1 MATFDLESLLCFDY
15 VQLAPPSWRK
25 ALARR
30 NQDLTLWSL
39 EEIRDLDRALPL
51 HCSLRADLHCK
62 FFWNWRSFRSWSLP
76 WRSAYENDVE
86 VIDVTCP
93 LRLIWLFLFGRLQQR
108 VTPDTVFSA
117 SQETFFTEE
126 RFQDLLD
133 FGGKRW
139 KQDVLRECQ
148 QVSGEGWYRLLLT
161 PQGFDLVLSIL
172 PAALCEVLSLD
183 GVPSLWSCQSG
194 GLGSSTFGFLR
205 REAYKEDPVVYCF
218 HASRD
223 QGPELRTRTGLAFL
237 RRNPNMGT
245 PGLTLRAFW
254 VLHPWLRRTSTISRW
269 ALQILALQEDTGMPD
284 KAQSEPRSE
293 PQQPLVLRTESNL
306 EPPLSTSSAFC
317 KKPVEQVTESEKQ
330 ETELRAFIDEQ
341 NKKASLERLAKRQEL
356 REQRP
361 SSIPLHPP
369 KRDEE
374 PESSPVKASRKEKRS
389 RQRRERQLRTA
400 AAKQLESDAD
410 FLRQCRPAL
419 EASRRGPEE
428 ETRVQEDTL
437 PEIERRLVRELR
449 ASARHDRK
457 EQKLQRRLQQQLI

>member
-1 MATFDLESLLCFDY
+1 
-15 VQLAPPSWRK
+15 
-25 ALARR
+25 
-30 NQDLTLWSL
+30 
-39 EEIRDLDRALPL
+39 
-51 HCSLRADLHCK
+51 
-62 FFWNWRSFRSWSLP
+62 LP

-93 LRLIWLFLFGRLQQR
+93 LRLVWIFLFGRLQQQ

-117 SQETFFTEE
+117 SQETFLTEE

-133 FGGKRW
+133 FGGKHW

-183 GVPSLWSCQSG
+183 GVPSLWSCRSG

-205 REAYKEDPVVYCF
+205 REAYKEDPFVYCF

-237 RRNPNMGT
+237 RRCHPANPNVAT
-245 PGLTLRAFW
+245 PGLTLRAFR

-284 KAQSEPRSE
+284 KAQSKPRPE
-293 PQQPLVLRTESNL
+293 PQQPSVSRTESNS
-306 EPPLSTSSAFC
+306 EPPLSTSNAFC
-317 KKPVEQVTESEKQ
+317 KNSVEQVTDQEKR
-330 ETELRAFIDEQ
+330 ETELRAYIDEQ

-356 REQRP
+356 GVRRP
-361 SSIPLHPP
+361 SLIPPSSS
-369 KRDEE
+369 KRNEE
-374 PESSPVKASRKEKRS
+374 PDLSPVKAARKEKRA
-389 RQRRERQLRTA
+389 QLRRERLLRTA

-419 EASRRGPEE
+419 EASQRGPEE

-457 EQKLQRRLQQQLI
+457 EQKLQRRLQQRLI